1 MHQVVACKRLKT
13 MENYRTVIPKRGCS
27 RLRKVV
33 VYERFNYGTLTRNIL
48 DRWLLFG
55 SGRVREVVHIDVI
68 EVQVAKRELNTLFV
82 SMFAKL
88 FKRETLL
95 I

>member
-1 MHQVVACKRLKT
+1 MHQVVAYKRLKK

-33 VYERFNYGTLTRNIL
+33 VYERFNYVTLTRNIL

-55 SGRVREVVHIDVI
+55 SGRLQEVVHI
-68 EVQVAKRELNTLFV
+68 ESLRFRWKKR
-82 SMFAKL
+82 
-88 FKRETLL
+88 
-95 I
+95 